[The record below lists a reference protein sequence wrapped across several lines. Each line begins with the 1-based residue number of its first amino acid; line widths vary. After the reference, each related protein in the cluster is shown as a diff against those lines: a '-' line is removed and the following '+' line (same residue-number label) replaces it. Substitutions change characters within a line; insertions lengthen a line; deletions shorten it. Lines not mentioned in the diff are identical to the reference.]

1 MNSLLILLVLSMGL
15 VACDPYHKKQCEW
28 VLTAEPEGIKM
39 MTETDVKNDWIP
51 VCARNYVVDKQRC
64 NLKVKLKMAQA
75 VQDKAFR
82 LVDMKVNDTG
92 LYPKAIESI
101 KTCTPSKA
109 IRPEDMKKK

>member
-1 MNSLLILLVLSMGL
+1 MYKFLILLGLGMGSM
-15 VACDPYHKKQCEW
+15 ACDPYHKKECEW

-39 MTETDVKNDWIP
+39 MAKQDVENNWIP

-64 NLKVKLKMAQA
+64 NLKIKLNMAKA
-75 VQDKAFR
+75 VQEKAFR
-82 LVDMKVNDTG
+82 LVDMKVEENG

-101 KTCTPSKA
+101 KTCKPKKA